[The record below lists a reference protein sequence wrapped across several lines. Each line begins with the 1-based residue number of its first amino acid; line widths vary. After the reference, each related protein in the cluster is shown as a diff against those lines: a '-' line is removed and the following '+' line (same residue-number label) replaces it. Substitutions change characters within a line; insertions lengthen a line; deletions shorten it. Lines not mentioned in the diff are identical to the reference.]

1 MDFNTTIQALKNNNE
16 LCNLLAEGKKSIY
29 HLKSKDA
36 GTYPIL
42 ILSIISDVPESVSD
56 NKEILHR
63 ITLRIH
69 IVTENGA
76 YTNIYRKLNNIMNE
90 LGYNRRQ
97 TTELIDDDL
106 YIKVCDYTIVTDVTE
121 V

>member
-1 MDFNTTIQALKNNNE
+1 MDFATTIKALKSNNE
-16 LCNLLAEGKKSIY
+16 LCDLLAEGKKSIY
-29 HLKSKDA
+29 HIKSPNA

-42 ILSIISDVPESVSD
+42 ILTMISDVPEITSD
-56 NKEILHR
+56 NEEIIHKL
-63 ITLRIH
+63 TLRIH

-76 YTNIYRKLNNIMNE
+76 YTNIYRKLNNIMNG

-97 TTELIDDDL
+97 TTELTDDDL
-106 YIKVCDYTIVTDVTE
+106 FIKVCDYTIVTE

>member
-56 NKEILHR
+56 NKETLHR

-69 IVTENGA
+69 IVTDNGA